1 MTKVWGPITWE
12 LLHTISYKINE
23 SYFLDNKKAVLMII
37 LNILISLPCPECSDH
52 SIQIY
57 KLNVKKIVNKKTFIE
72 FIFLLHNA
80 VNTKLKKR
88 VESFEILKKYENI
101 DIKNTIIK
109 WYNTINALKGIPK
122 LMAINMNNKIIRN
135 NIMKFFKENI
145 NHFT

>member
-12 LLHTISYKINE
+12 LLHAISYKINE

-57 KLNVKKIVNKKTFIE
+57 KLNFKKIVNKKTFIE